1 MVKKKSLPDEPDNWY
16 LVGDSERDID
26 LTKHK
31 ASEKEE
37 WLNYDIGNPDFQRL
51 FRRVKG
57 FYRGS
62 CSVPVY
68 VPDDL
73 APFLDRAMLKFKFS
87 SKYEALLYILTLRS
101 CEYVADFISGT
112 MYDYA
117 VDHALNDLSYHEL
130 DQLYDDLF
138 GSKIHGNHK
147 NEIKKESFEGISHAS
162 ALSIA
167 SFLKYITG
175 NLSVSSRKENFS
187 VDESFFSF
195 LGETPDRTDEIP
207 IGELHKLAVVWESVF
222 PGKLPSV
229 VFKKYASLEES
240 LSFERERVRALIKEK
255 VDDKQEYE
263 RCVSALRSDL
273 EAVRK
278 RASSYEG
285 RIDALNR
292 EIRALKDEYE
302 HGLIFSLK
310 SFFRWLK
317 RRFK

>member
-62 CSVPVY
+62 CTVPVY

-73 APFLDRAMLKFKFS
+73 APFLDRAMEKFKFS
-87 SKYEALLYILTLRS
+87 SKYEALLYVLTLRS

-117 VDHALNDLSYHEL
+117 VDHALKDLSYDEL
-130 DQLYDDLF
+130 KQSYNILEEDEDRE
-138 GSKIHGNHK
+138 K
-147 NEIKKESFEGISHAS
+147 SFKDISCKS

-175 NLSVSSRKENFS
+175 NLSVPSQPKEKFSSHEHLGFLEDPPDKTVEFS
-187 VDESFFSF
+187 IKD
-195 LGETPDRTDEIP
+195 
-207 IGELHKLAVVWESVF
+207 LHMLAVIFLEYF
-222 PGKLPSV
+222 PGKQPSE
-229 VFKKYASLEES
+229 VFKNIADIQEKQRLEES
-240 LSFERERVRALIKEK
+240 FSSLRAQIKELT
-255 VDDKQEYE
+255 EE
-263 RCVSALRSDL
+263 NAELRARLSHECLDCNGSGKIRVL
-273 EAVRK
+273 VGSGLFR
-278 RASSYEG
+278 SYNEMPCKTCG
-285 RIDALNR
+285 GSGLN
-292 EIRALKDEYE
+292 D
-302 HGLIFSLK
+302 F
-310 SFFRWLK
+310 
-317 RRFK
+317 

>member
-1 MVKKKSLPDEPDNWY
+1 MVKKKSLPDELDDWY

-62 CSVPVY
+62 CTVPVY

-73 APFLDRAMLKFKFS
+73 APFLDRAMEKFHFS
-87 SKYEALLYILTLRS
+87 SKYEALLFIITLRS

-117 VDHALNDLSYHEL
+117 VDHALKDLSYDEL
-130 DQLYDDLF
+130 KQSYNILEEDEDRE
-138 GSKIHGNHK
+138 K
-147 NEIKKESFEGISHAS
+147 SFKDISYKS

-175 NLSVSSRKENFS
+175 NLSVPSQPKEKFSSHEHLGFLEDPPDKTVEFS
-187 VDESFFSF
+187 IKD
-195 LGETPDRTDEIP
+195 
-207 IGELHKLAVVWESVF
+207 LHMLAVIFLEYF
-222 PGKLPSV
+222 PGKQPSE
-229 VFKKYASLEES
+229 VFKNIADIQEKQRLEES
-240 LSFERERVRALIKEK
+240 FSSLRAQIKELT
-255 VDDKQEYE
+255 EE
-263 RCVSALRSDL
+263 NAELRARLS
-273 EAVRK
+273 RK
-278 RASSYEG
+278 CQDCNGTGQR
-285 RIDALNR
+285 RVIQ
-292 EIRALKDEYE
+292 
-302 HGLIFSLK
+302 GLD
-310 SFFRWLK
+310 FFRTVSVISCK
-317 RRFK
+317 TCGGSGFIDF